1 MRQFSRNASDL
12 PSEVPQ
18 PSVEGYHPPDLPEEP
33 APVLPVAALPV
44 LPVAPAPLLPEA
56 AAPLLPEAA
65 APLLPEAPAPVLPE
79 APVAPVESDDAEEPL
94 ALAELLGTPA
104 PAAGRIGDRKSTRLN
119 SSHVRISYAVFCLNK
134 KNVFHYTHLNS
145 PLVRQPLEPKQ

>member
-1 MRQFSRNASDL
+1 M
-12 PSEVPQ
+12 
-18 PSVEGYHPPDLPEEP
+18 
-33 APVLPVAALPV
+33 LPVAALPV

-104 PAAGRIGDRKSTRLN
+104 PAAGRIGSVTSMYAAPAEPGSASTALAA
-119 SSHVRISYAVFCLNK
+119 I
-134 KNVFHYTHLNS
+134 HLARALDAS
-145 PLVRQPLEPKQ
+145 PK